1 MVDYQIKLED
11 ISKKIGLLLSRYDEL
26 KVRNR
31 VLEEEIRQLK
41 DQKED
46 LLRKHKEINEEF
58 NIVRISRQIDNVN
71 PEDKQE
77 LKKKINEFIK
87 EIDKCVALLNN

>member
-26 KVRNR
+26 RGKNQQ
-31 VLEEEIRQLK
+31 LEEEIRQLK
-41 DQKED
+41 LQKAD
-46 LLRKHKEINEEF
+46 LEKRNSELSDEF
-58 NIVRISRQIDNVN
+58 NVVKISKQIDSDN
-71 PEDKQE
+71 PDDKKE